1 MRKIDFQHDLNNAID
16 IPDNGK
22 STMNGAL
29 KMKIKNEEN
38 TARMDEHSDLKGSI
52 NSI

>member
-1 MRKIDFQHDLNNAID
+1 MKNTDFQQDLNNAID

-22 STMNGAL
+22 STMNEAL
-29 KMKIKNEEN
+29 KLKNEEN
-38 TARMDEHSDLKGSI
+38 TTRIDAHSDLKGSI

>member
-1 MRKIDFQHDLNNAID
+1 MKKTDFQQDLNNAID

-22 STMNGAL
+22 STMNEAL
-29 KMKIKNEEN
+29 KLKLKNEEN
-38 TARMDEHSDLKGSI
+38 TTRIDTHSDLKGSI